1 MTISTTL
8 KAQKPKLIVPKHVW
22 DTKIPEKKKQEL
34 EKVPTPTGFRMVL
47 YPLKLE
53 SKTTAGLHLTD
64 ETVEQSQ
71 ITTNVCKVLKMGPDC
86 FLDKQRF
93 PSGAWCK
100 EKDWVL
106 ITRYAGSRIKIEGG
120 ELRIVNDDEIL
131 AVIDDPRDILPA
143 NIL

>member
-1 MTISTTL
+1 MN
-8 KAQKPKLIVPKHVW
+8 KPKLIVPKHVW
-22 DTKIPEKKKQEL
+22 DTKTPEKQKKEL

-53 SKTTAGLHLTD
+53 SKTSGGLHLTD

-71 ITTNVCKVLKMGPDC
+71 IATNVCKVLKMGPSC
-86 FLDKQRF
+86 YKDKERF
-93 PSGAWCK
+93 PQGPWCK
-100 EKDWVL
+100 EGNWVL
-106 ITRYAGSRIKIEGG
+106 ITRYAGSRIKIDGG
-120 ELRIVNDDEIL
+120 ELRIVIDDEIL

>member
-1 MTISTTL
+1 MS
-8 KAQKPKLIVPKHVW
+8 KVVSKLIMPKHVW
-22 DTKIPEKKKQEL
+22 DKKGPAKEKKEL

-53 SKTTAGLHLTD
+53 NKTTAGLHLTD

-71 ITTNVCKVLKMGPDC
+71 ITTNVCKVLKLGPDC
-86 FLDKQRF
+86 FLDKSRF
-93 PSGAWCK
+93 PNGPWCK
-100 EKDWVL
+100 EGDWVL
-106 ITRYAGSRIKIEGG
+106 ITRYSGARIKIEGG

>member
-1 MTISTTL
+1 MTKVAS
-8 KAQKPKLIVPKHVW
+8 KLIMPKHVW
-22 DTKIPEKKKQEL
+22 DKKGPAKEKKEL

-71 ITTNVCKVLKMGPDC
+71 ITTNVCKVLKIGPDC
-86 FLDKQRF
+86 FLDKSRN
-93 PSGAWCK
+93 PNGPWCK
-100 EKDWVL
+100 EGDWVL
-106 ITRYAGSRIKIEGG
+106 ITRYSGARIKIEGG